1 MKELLIVVQLKGSF
15 NMIENIIGIR
25 VKEIRSSLS
34 MSQQSFA
41 DAIEVSKGMVS
52 LIESGK
58 KKPSRDTVSKI
69 SNLGNVSADYV
80 MGLSDYKN
88 LDESQSS
95 EVKTELHDMISKIEK
110 LDEDKQKLILNM
122 IKGAVNSLDD

>member
-1 MKELLIVVQLKGSF
+1 MEG
-15 NMIENIIGIR
+15 NIIGIR
-25 VKEIRSSLS
+25 VKELRNSLGY
-34 MSQQSFA
+34 SQQTFA

-58 KKPSRDTVSKI
+58 KKPSRTTVTKI
-69 SNLGNVSADYV
+69 SGIGNVSADYV

-88 LDESQSS
+88 LDANQSS
-95 EVKTELHDMISKIEK
+95 EVKRELNDMMRKIEK
-110 LDEDKQKLILNM
+110 LDEVKQKMILNM

>member
-1 MKELLIVVQLKGSF
+1 MV
-15 NMIENIIGIR
+15 ENIIGIR
-25 VKEIRSSLS
+25 VKEIRNSLG
-34 MSQQSFA
+34 MSQQTFA
-41 DAIEVSKGMVS
+41 DTIEVSKGMVS

-58 KKPSRDTVSKI
+58 KKPSRDTVAKI
-69 SNLGNVSADYV
+69 ANLGKTSADYV
-80 MGLSDYKN
+80 IGLSDYKN

>member
-1 MKELLIVVQLKGSF
+1 MV
-15 NMIENIIGIR
+15 ENIIGIR
-25 VKEIRSSLS
+25 VKELRNSLG

-58 KKPSRDTVSKI
+58 KKPSRDTVTKI
-69 SNLGNVSADYV
+69 SNLGKTSADYV
-80 MGLSDYKN
+80 IGLSDYKN

-95 EVKTELHDMISKIEK
+95 EVKTELHSMISKIEK
-110 LDEDKQKLILNM
+110 LDEDKQKLIINM
-122 IKGAVNSLDD
+122 IKGAVNSLED

>member
-1 MKELLIVVQLKGSF
+1 M
-15 NMIENIIGIR
+15 ENIIGKRI
-25 VKEIRSSLS
+25 KEIRMSLGYT
-34 MSQQSFA
+34 QQQFA
-41 DAIEVSKGMVS
+41 DSVDISKPMIS
-52 LIESGK
+52 YIESGK
-58 KKPSRDTVSKI
+58 RTPSRDTVSKI

-80 MGLSDYKN
+80 MGLSNYKN

-95 EVKTELHDMISKIEK
+95 EVKTELHNMINKIEK

>member
-1 MKELLIVVQLKGSF
+1 MRELLIVVRLKESF

-25 VKEIRSSLS
+25 VKEIRNRLA

-58 KKPSRDTVSKI
+58 KKPSRDTVTKI
-69 SNLGNVSADYV
+69 SNLGKVSADYV
-80 MGLSDYKN
+80 IGLSNYKN

-95 EVKTELHDMISKIEK
+95 EVKTELQDMINKIEK
-110 LDEDKQKLILNM
+110 LDDDKQKLILNM

>member
-1 MKELLIVVQLKGSF
+1 M
-15 NMIENIIGIR
+15 MENIIGIR
-25 VKEIRSSLS
+25 VKEIRNSLA

-58 KKPSRDTVSKI
+58 KKPSRETVSKI

-80 MGLSDYKN
+80 MGLSNYKN

>member
-1 MKELLIVVQLKGSF
+1 M
-15 NMIENIIGIR
+15 MENIIGIR
-25 VKEIRSSLS
+25 VKEIRNSLA

-58 KKPSRDTVSKI
+58 KKPSRETVSKI

-80 MGLSDYKN
+80 MGLSNYKN

-95 EVKTELHDMISKIEK
+95 EVKSELHDMISKIEK
-110 LDEDKQKLILNM
+110 LDEDKQKLILSM

>member
-1 MKELLIVVQLKGSF
+1 MRELLIVVRLKESF

-25 VKEIRSSLS
+25 VKEIRNRLA

-58 KKPSRDTVSKI
+58 KKPSRETVSKI

-80 MGLSDYKN
+80 MGLSNYKN

-110 LDEDKQKLILNM
+110 LDEDKQKLILSM

>member
-1 MKELLIVVQLKGSF
+1 MEG
-15 NMIENIIGIR
+15 NIIGIR
-25 VKEIRSSLS
+25 VKEIRISLGY
-34 MSQQSFA
+34 SQQTFA
-41 DAIEVSKGMVS
+41 DALEISKGMVS

-58 KKPSRDTVSKI
+58 KKPSRTTVTKI
-69 SNLGNVSADYV
+69 SGIGNVSADYV

-88 LDESQSS
+88 LDLNQSS
-95 EVKTELHDMISKIEK
+95 KVKIELKDMINKIEK

>member
-1 MKELLIVVQLKGSF
+1 
-15 NMIENIIGIR
+15 MIENIIGIR
-25 VKEIRSSLS
+25 VKEIRNRLA

-58 KKPSRDTVSKI
+58 KKPSRDTVTKI
-69 SNLGNVSADYV
+69 SNLGKVSADYV
-80 MGLSDYKN
+80 IGLSNYKN

-95 EVKTELHDMISKIEK
+95 EVKTELQDMINKIEK
-110 LDEDKQKLILNM
+110 LDDDKQKLILNM

>member
-1 MKELLIVVQLKGSF
+1 
-15 NMIENIIGIR
+15 MIENIIGIR
-25 VKEIRSSLS
+25 VKEIRNRLA

-58 KKPSRDTVSKI
+58 KKPSRETVSKI

-80 MGLSDYKN
+80 MGLSNYKN

-110 LDEDKQKLILNM
+110 LDEDKQKLILSM

>member
-1 MKELLIVVQLKGSF
+1 M
-15 NMIENIIGIR
+15 ENIIGIR
-25 VKEIRSSLS
+25 VKEIRSSLA

-58 KKPSRDTVSKI
+58 KKPSRETVSKI
-69 SNLGNVSADYV
+69 SNLGSVSADYV

-88 LDESQSS
+88 LDEIQSS

-110 LDEDKQKLILNM
+110 LDEDKQKLILSM

>member
-1 MKELLIVVQLKGSF
+1 MSADCKRGVF
-15 NMIENIIGIR
+15 NMDENLIGIR
-25 VKEIRSSLS
+25 VKEIRSSLA
-34 MSQQSFA
+34 MSQQTFA
-41 DAIEVSKGMVS
+41 DAIEISKGMVS
-52 LIESGK
+52 LVESGK
-58 KKPSRDTVSKI
+58 KKPSRDTVTKI
-69 SNLGNVSADYV
+69 ANLGNVSTDYV
-80 MGLSDYKN
+80 IGVSDYKN